1 MDASS
6 PSEAKKPLI
15 SRSEWRLIFLLFAIQ
30 FTHTVDFVIMMPLG
44 PQFDKVMGVSPS
56 QFGILVGVYGFAAAI
71 GSLLTATFLDKFD
84 RKRCLLFLYAGF
96 TISTLFCGLAPT
108 FEAMLLARAF
118 AGLFGGVVGVAVMAI
133 VGDVFADYRR
143 GTAMGAV
150 MSAFGIAS
158 ILGVPV
164 GLVLAEQ
171 FDLWSP
177 FLALAGLSAVVFAVT
192 AFVLAPMRGHIFQG
206 PKPDSHQF
214 WAIVKNPNHQRAYF
228 FSLVLVMSSFTV
240 VPQIANYI
248 QKNVGRPETDL
259 KYFYLVGGLCTLVTM
274 NVIGRLSDKLGK
286 LFMFR
291 AMAAMAAVMTLAMT
305 NLPPASLFVVILV
318 GTLFMVTASG
328 RFVPAMAMI
337 TASAEPQVR
346 GAFLGV
352 NTCVQHIGMGL
363 ASVVGAM
370 ALGEVDGKM
379 TGYTTAGILAACC
392 GLLGLW
398 VAGRLRSAETVV
410 GQPVVEIPVTEPE
423 VVWDA

>member
-44 PQFDKVMGVSPS
+44 PLFSKGMDINSS
-56 QFGILVGVYGFAAAI
+56 QFGILVGIYGFAAAI
-71 GSLLTATFLDKFD
+71 GSLLTATFLDHYD

-96 TISTLFCGLAPT
+96 TISTLLCGLVPN
-108 FEAMLLARAF
+108 FEMMLVTRAL

-133 VGDVFADYRR
+133 IGDVFADYRR

-150 MSAFGIAS
+150 LSAFALAS
-158 ILGVPV
+158 ILGVPL
-164 GLVLAEQ
+164 GLVLAEEYG
-171 FDLWSP
+171 LWSP
-177 FLALAGLSAVVFAVT
+177 FIALAGLSAIVFVVTCFM
-192 AFVLAPMRGHIFQG
+192 LSPMRGHIFQG
-206 PKPDSHQF
+206 PKPESHQF

-228 FSLVLVMSSFTV
+228 FSIVLVMGSFTI

-274 NVIGRLSDKLGK
+274 NIIGRLSDKLGK

-291 AMAAMAAVMTLAMT
+291 IMATMSLVMCLVIT
-305 NLPPASLFVVILV
+305 NLPPTSLLAVVLV
-318 GTLFMVTASG
+318 GTLFMVTTSG

-337 TASAEPQVR
+337 TAAAEPRVR
-346 GAFLGV
+346 GPFLGI
-352 NTCVQHIGMGL
+352 NTSVQHIAMGL
-363 ASVVGAM
+363 ASVIGALP
-370 ALGEVDGKM
+370 LGEHDGKM
-379 TGYTTAGILAACC
+379 TGYAIAGMIAATC
-392 GLLGLW
+392 GLFGLW
-398 VAGRLRSAETVV
+398 VAGRLRSAETAA
-410 GQPVVEIPVTEPE
+410 GQPVVEMS
-423 VVWDA
+423 AA